1 MTRLVP
7 DDSLLRIT
15 LAKETFD
22 EQYES
27 FFIQDKF
34 SYLEICLHLMDPHFL
49 TKFCLFR
56 INSYW
61 EAALTNTWA
70 YSP

>member
-1 MTRLVP
+1 MKACCVLH
-7 DDSLLRIT
+7 
-15 LAKETFD
+15 KQKKTFD

-27 FFIQDKF
+27 FFIQDMY
-34 SYLEICLHLMDPHFL
+34 SHLAICLHLMDPHFL
-49 TKFCLFR
+49 TKFCQFR
-56 INSYW
+56 INSYS